1 MIAMVTRDDYIYIHL
16 LFSDITKIEI
26 PLDCVSRLGINCI
39 EENKALDIIF
49 DRCLLNEQCSI
60 EINHMVE
67 MLKTKDLDYILL
79 LDGNR
84 EPVKSFNIKEKG
96 RDQFEFFGCNGKYI
110 SLKVAESLLTE
121 LE

>member
-1 MIAMVTRDDYIYIHL
+1 MVTRDDYSYIYL

-26 PLDCVSRLGINCI
+26 PIDCVSRLGTNCI

-60 EINHMVE
+60 EINHMIK
-67 MLKTKDLDYILL
+67 MLKTKKLDYILL
-79 LDGNR
+79 LDN
-84 EPVKSFNIKEKG
+84 EKQPVKSFNIEETG
-96 RDQFEFFGCNGKYI
+96 RDEFEFFGCNGKNI

-121 LE
+121 L